1 MSYLERYLTPL
12 LPFIIDTSVL
22 ELAINAD
29 GRLWVERAGHRY
41 MASVDVAPWS
51 KSRIRDL
58 ALQIAN
64 SAQEKL
70 TDKTPIVSTT
80 IRAGDADLRAQVT
93 IAPAVIGGAAISFR
107 VFRGAERAARPH
119 SFSFL
124 RDPFRSLEEERRE
137 VLHKVVAEG
146 KGEDVDPL
154 LKAIVENRLNA
165 ILSGGTSTGKT
176 ELGRRL
182 LSLIDPAERIV
193 TIEDSAEL
201 LPALPNVVSLIASRE
216 VGSRRSADALL
227 QASLRLRPD
236 RIILGEL
243 RGSEAATFLDAI
255 NTGHSGS
262 FTTIHAETARKAME
276 RLALLVLATGTRLGF
291 EDVIRYLANS
301 IDVIV
306 QMGHQ
311 DGRRGIMEIYFP
323 GLGD

>member
-22 ELAINAD
+22 EVSINMD
-29 GRLWVERAGHRY
+29 GKVWVERAGDRH
-41 MASVDVAPWS
+41 MKLADVGLWS
-51 KSRIRDL
+51 PMLIADL
-58 ALQIAN
+58 GLQIAN
-64 SAQEKL
+64 SAKEKL
-70 TDKTPIVSTT
+70 TELSPVVSTT
-80 IRAGDADLRAQVT
+80 IRHGDADLRAQV
-93 IAPAVIGGAAISFR
+93 IVAPAVIGGAAISFR
-107 VFRGAERAARPH
+107 LFRGADRAARPH
-119 SFSFL
+119 AFSFL
-124 RDPFRSLEEERRE
+124 RDPFRSMEEERRE
-137 VLHKVVAEG
+137 NLEKVVGAG
-146 KGEDVDPL
+146 KGEDVDPM
-154 LKAIVENRLNA
+154 LKAIVDNRLNV
-165 ILSGGTSTGKT
+165 IVSGGTSTGKT

-182 LSLIDPAERIV
+182 LSMVDPAERVV

-216 VGSRRSADALL
+216 AGSHRSADALL

-276 RLALLVLATGTRLGF
+276 RLALLVLATGTRLSF

-311 DGRRGIMEIYFP
+311 DGKRGITEIYFP

>member
-12 LPFIIDTSVL
+12 LPFIIDKSVM
-22 ELAINAD
+22 EVSINVD
-29 GRLWVERAGHRY
+29 GKVWVERAGDRH
-41 MASVDVAPWS
+41 MKPVDIAAWNPML
-51 KSRIRDL
+51 IADL
-58 ALQIAN
+58 GLQIAN
-64 SAQEKL
+64 SAKQKL
-70 TDKTPIVSTT
+70 TEQSPIVSTT
-80 IRAGDADLRAQVT
+80 IRHGEADLRAQVVV
-93 IAPAVIGGAAISFR
+93 APAVIGGGAISFR
-107 VFRGAERAARPH
+107 LFRGADRAARPH
-119 SFSFL
+119 GFSFL
-124 RDPFRSLEEERRE
+124 RDPFRSLEEERRA
-137 VLHKVVAEG
+137 LLQKVIGAG

-154 LKAIVENRLNA
+154 LKAIVENRLNV
-165 ILSGGTSTGKT
+165 IVSGGTSTGKT

-182 LSLIDPAERIV
+182 LSMVDPAERIV

-216 VGSRRSADALL
+216 AGSQRSADALL

-291 EDVIRYLANS
+291 DDVIRYLANS

-311 DGRRGIMEIYFP
+311 DARRGIMEIYFP

>member
-1 MSYLERYLTPL
+1 MKP
-12 LPFIIDTSVL
+12 
-22 ELAINAD
+22 
-29 GRLWVERAGHRY
+29 
-41 MASVDVAPWS
+41 VDVTPWLP
-51 KSRIRDL
+51 SRISDL
-58 ALQIAN
+58 GSQIAH
-64 SAQEKL
+64 SAKEKL
-70 TDKTPIVSTT
+70 TEQSPVVSTT
-80 IRAGDADLRAQVT
+80 IRTGGADLRAQV
-93 IAPAVIGGAAISFR
+93 IVAPAVTGGAAISFR
-107 VFRGAERAARPH
+107 LFRSAERAAKPH
-119 SFSFL
+119 SFNYL
-124 RDPFRSLEEERRE
+124 RDDPFRSVEEERRE
-137 VLHKVVAEG
+137 LLQKIVGAG
-146 KGEDVDPL
+146 KGGDVDPF
-154 LKAIVENRLNA
+154 LKAIVDNRLNV
-165 ILSGGTSTGKT
+165 IVSGGTSTGKT

-182 LSLIDPAERIV
+182 LSLVDPAERIV

-216 VGSRRSADALL
+216 AGSHRSADALL

-306 QMGHQ
+306 QMGQQ
-311 DGRRGIMEIYFP
+311 DGRRGITEIYFP
-323 GLGD
+323 GLGS